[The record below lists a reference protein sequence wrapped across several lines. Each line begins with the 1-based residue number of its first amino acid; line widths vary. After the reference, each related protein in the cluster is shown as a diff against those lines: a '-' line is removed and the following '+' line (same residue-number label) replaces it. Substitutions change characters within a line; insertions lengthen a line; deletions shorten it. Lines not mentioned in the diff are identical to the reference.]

1 MNSNS
6 QEHSSPRLFYKMK
19 LNATLNLLC
28 KYKKW
33 LHTCSNKMH
42 NINYCSVRT
51 FLFIGNSAP
60 PTNQTLVNLVVV
72 RKRVF
77 SGIFKKFCAAVKLN
91 VTQLKSHTTKES
103 IIYTCILG
111 KFYRGSFSCTKKANV
126 SCNAII
132 DVDKW
137 KI

>member
-1 MNSNS
+1 
-6 QEHSSPRLFYKMK
+6 
-19 LNATLNLLC
+19 
-28 KYKKW
+28 
-33 LHTCSNKMH
+33 MH

-132 DVDKW
+132 DVDK
-137 KI
+137 